1 MRPGVKKGT
10 CNGVSSPVSSEML
23 AIRSPHSVLIP
34 TAVTWRKNTG
44 SKKKKSEKESYHQR
58 LYSYKNGREKDI

>member
-23 AIRSPHSVLIP
+23 AIRSPHSVLVP

-44 SKKKKSEKESYHQR
+44 SKKKTISDFTVTEIEGKR
-58 LYSYKNGREKDI
+58 IVRNLPA